1 MQSAVFKTLKWDR
14 GLTPVPFPL
23 SHFVSTI
30 VRTSTATKTRI
41 DISTLYLKFFNV
53 VSFLIFGYDILSP
66 TVIPYKFITNVLKI
80 VYILLNKLHRAKQD
94 RYNSI

>member
-1 MQSAVFKTLKWDR
+1 MQSAVFTTLKWDRGQWDR

-41 DISTLYLKFFNV
+41 DISTLYLNFFNV

-80 VYILLNKLHRAKQD
+80 VYIF
-94 RYNSI
+94 Y

>member
-1 MQSAVFKTLKWDR
+1 M
-14 GLTPVPFPL
+14 
-23 SHFVSTI
+23 
-30 VRTSTATKTRI
+30 RTSTATKTRI

-80 VYILLNKLHRAKQD
+80 VYIF
-94 RYNSI
+94 Y

>member
-30 VRTSTATKTRI
+30 V
-41 DISTLYLKFFNV
+41 STLYLKFFNV

-80 VYILLNKLHRAKQD
+80 VYIF
-94 RYNSI
+94 Y